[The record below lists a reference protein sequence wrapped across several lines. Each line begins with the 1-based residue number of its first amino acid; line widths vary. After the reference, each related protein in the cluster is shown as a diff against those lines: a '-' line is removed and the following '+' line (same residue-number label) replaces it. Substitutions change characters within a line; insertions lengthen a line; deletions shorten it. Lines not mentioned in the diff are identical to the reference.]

1 MTYSES
7 KMKRYILLFL
17 LTFQM
22 VFSQEIVVKGK
33 AFNSGKFNNRVVY
46 IVKNDTI
53 NKLRKQNDSLYANWK
68 KNSKFENTN
77 DDSYREISKN
87 FGSDVL
93 LFKNKNYRTQTDS
106 LGNFEIKAKLSDSLF
121 FESHWHTTKK
131 FLVADLVKKK
141 KIKIEL
147 ELEPCEVWPSHPE
160 KPIKL
165 YVFIGK
171 KIKVW
176 ESPSSYCNGFPLTS
190 RILSKY
196 LVVKN
201 IYGDFK
207 KDTIQFTTYPP
218 HSEVIRQNYNPFRS
232 SFSEY
237 DYCLLYVLE
246 YKDELLQTR
255 YVFDDVYMTKEG
267 KWATPLKPK
276 GLRNTIS
283 PDLFKPEKIN
293 FITPIEFEY
302 EDIFFKQMK
311 ENFSEQYSKISDG
324 RIRVDYGYYVE
335 DLFKIRKK
343 EGLKEYDYLIK

>member
-1 MTYSES
+1 
-7 KMKRYILLFL
+7 MKRYFLLFL
-17 LTFQM
+17 LIFQM

-33 AFNSGKFNNRVVY
+33 AFNSGKFNDKVVY
-46 IVKNDTI
+46 IIKNDTI
-53 NKLRKQNDSLYANWK
+53 KKLRKHNDSLYENWK
-68 KNSKFENTN
+68 KNSKFQNRK
-77 DDSYREISKN
+77 DDSYREVSKN

-93 LFKNKNYRTQTDS
+93 LFKNKNYCTHTDS

-131 FLVADLVKKK
+131 FLVADLIKKK
-141 KIKIEL
+141 KATIKL
-147 ELEPCEVWPSHPE
+147 KLEPCEVWPSHPE
-160 KPIKL
+160 KPTKL

-171 KIKVW
+171 KIKIW
-176 ESPSSYCNGFPLTS
+176 GSPSSYCNVGALSS

-218 HSEVIRQNYNPFRS
+218 HSEVIHQNYNPFRT

-237 DYCLLYVLE
+237 DYCLLYVAQ
-246 YKDELLQTR
+246 YKDELLQAT
-255 YVFDDVYMTKEG
+255 YIFDDVYLTKEG

-276 GLRNTIS
+276 GLRNTIA

-302 EDIFFKQMK
+302 EDRFYKEIYQIFPSAY
-311 ENFSEQYSKISDG
+311 NTVSDG
-324 RIRVDYGYYVE
+324 KIIVNYGYYVE
-335 DLFKIRKK
+335 DLLEIRKA
-343 EGLKEYDYLIK
+343 GRLKEFDYLITGFKNYN

>member
-1 MTYSES
+1 
-7 KMKRYILLFL
+7 MKKYILLFL
-17 LTFQM
+17 ATFQI

-46 IVKNDTI
+46 IVKKSTI
-53 NKLRKQNDSLYANWK
+53 NKQRAY
-68 KNSKFENTN
+68 
-77 DDSYREISKN
+77 
-87 FGSDVL
+87 
-93 LFKNKNYRTQTDS
+93 TDS
-106 LGNFEIKAKLSDSLF
+106 LGNFGIKAKLSDSLF

-131 FLVADLVKKK
+131 FLVKDLVKKK

-160 KPIKL
+160 KPTKL

-171 KIKVW
+171 KIKIW
-176 ESPSSYCNGFPLTS
+176 ESPSSYCNVGSLSS
-190 RILSKY
+190 RVLSKY

-201 IYGDFK
+201 VYGDFK

-218 HSEVIRQNYNPFRS
+218 HSAPIRQNYTPFKS
-232 SFSEY
+232 GFSEY
-237 DYCLLYVLE
+237 DRCLMYVLE

-276 GLRNTIS
+276 GLYNTIS
-283 PDLFKPEKIN
+283 PEIFRPEKIN

-302 EDIFFKQMK
+302 EDIFFKQVK
-311 ENFSEQYSKISDG
+311 ENFPEVYTKISDG
-324 RIRVDYGYYVE
+324 KISVDYGYYVE
-335 DLFKIRKK
+335 DLFEIRKA
-343 EGLKEYDYLIK
+343 GVLKEFDYLINE

>member
-1 MTYSES
+1 
-7 KMKRYILLFL
+7 MKRYILLFL
-17 LTFQM
+17 LAFQI

-33 AFNSGKFNNRVVY
+33 AFNSGKFNDRVVY
-46 IVKNDTI
+46 IIKNDTI
-53 NKLRKQNDSLYANWK
+53 NKLRKQNNSLYENWK

-87 FGSDVL
+87 FGNDVL
-93 LFKNKNYRTQTDS
+93 LFKNKNYSTHTDS

-121 FESHWHTTKK
+121 FESKWHTTKK
-131 FLVADLVKKK
+131 FLIADLVKKN

-160 KPIKL
+160 KPTKL

-176 ESPSSYCNGFPLTS
+176 NSPSSYCNMRPLTS

-196 LVVKN
+196 LVIKN

-218 HSEVIRQNYNPFRS
+218 HSSPIRQNYNPFRT

-237 DYCLLYVLE
+237 NYCLLYVAQ
-246 YKDELLQTR
+246 YKDELLQAT
-255 YVFDDVYMTKEG
+255 YVFDDVYLTKEG
-267 KWATPLKPK
+267 RWASPLKPK

-283 PDLFKPEKIN
+283 SDIFKPEKIN

-311 ENFSEQYSKISDG
+311 ENFPEVYTKISDG
-324 RIRVDYGYYVE
+324 KILVDYGYYVE
-335 DLFKIRKK
+335 DLFEIRKA
-343 EGLKEYDYLIK
+343 GVLKEFNYLMNE

>member
-1 MTYSES
+1 
-7 KMKRYILLFL
+7 MKRYILLFL
-17 LTFQM
+17 LAFQM

-33 AFNSGKFNNRVVY
+33 AFNSGKFNDRVVY

-53 NKLRKQNDSLYANWK
+53 NKQRKHNQSFIASWNEKSK
-68 KNSKFENTN
+68 FKNSK
-77 DDSYREISKN
+77 DDSYLEFTKN
-87 FGSDVL
+87 KEVFEL
-93 LFKNKNYRTQTDS
+93 LFKNKNYRTQTDI

-131 FLVADLVKKK
+131 YLVADLIKKK

-147 ELEPCEVWPSHPE
+147 KSEPCEVWPSHPE
-160 KPIKL
+160 KPTKL

-176 ESPSSYCNGFPLTS
+176 ESPSSYCNMRPLTS

-207 KDTIQFTTYPP
+207 KDTIQFTTFPP
-218 HSEVIRQNYNPFRS
+218 HSELIRQNYYPFRT

-237 DYCLLYVLE
+237 DYCLLYVAQ
-246 YKDELLQTR
+246 YKNELLQAT

-311 ENFSEQYSKISDG
+311 ENFPDAYTKISDG
-324 RIRVDYGYYVE
+324 KITVDYGYYVE
-335 DLFKIRKK
+335 DLFEIRKA
-343 EGLKEYDYLIK
+343 GVLKEYDYLIK

>member
-1 MTYSES
+1 
-7 KMKRYILLFL
+7 MKIYIVLFL
-17 LTFQM
+17 LAFQM
-22 VFSQEIVVKGK
+22 VFSQEITVKGK
-33 AFNSGKFNNRVVY
+33 AFNSGKFNDRIVY

-53 NKLRKQNDSLYANWK
+53 NKLRTHNHSLYENWK

-93 LFKNKNYRTQTDS
+93 LFKNKNYITHTDS

-131 FLVADLVKKK
+131 FLVKDLVKKK
-141 KIKIEL
+141 KNTVKLKL
-147 ELEPCEVWPSHPE
+147 ETCEVWPTHPE
-160 KPIKL
+160 KPTKL

-176 ESPSSYCNGFPLTS
+176 VSPSSYCNMRPLTS

-196 LVVKN
+196 IVVKN
-201 IYGDFK
+201 IYGNFK

-218 HSEVIRQNYNPFRS
+218 HSELIRQNYNPFRT
-232 SFSEY
+232 SFSQY
-237 DYCLLYVLE
+237 DYCLLYVAE
-246 YKDELLQTR
+246 YKDELLQAT

-283 PDLFKPEKIN
+283 PDLFKPTKIN

-302 EDIFFKQMK
+302 EEKFEKSIK
-311 ENFSEQYSKISDG
+311 ENFPEVYTKISDG
-324 RIRVDYGYYVE
+324 KISVDYGYYVE
-335 DLFKIRKK
+335 DLFEIRKA
-343 EGLKEYDYLIK
+343 GVLKEYEYLMTRED

>member
-1 MTYSES
+1 
-7 KMKRYILLFL
+7 MKKYILLFL

-33 AFNSGKFNNRVVY
+33 AFNSGKFNDRVVY

-53 NKLRKQNDSLYANWK
+53 NKLRKHNDSLYKNWK
-68 KNSKFENTN
+68 KNSKFENRK
-77 DDSYREISKN
+77 DDSYRKISKN
-87 FGSDVL
+87 FGSDAL
-93 LFKNKNYRTQTDS
+93 LFKNKNYCTHTDS
-106 LGNFEIKAKLSDSLF
+106 LGNFEIKAKLSDTLF
-121 FESHWHTTKK
+121 FQSYWHTTKK
-131 FLVADLVKKK
+131 HLVADLVKKK
-141 KIKIEL
+141 KININLK
-147 ELEPCEVWPSHPE
+147 LEPCEVWPSHPE
-160 KPIKL
+160 KPTKL

-176 ESPSSYCNGFPLTS
+176 ASPSSYCNVGALTS

-201 IYGDFK
+201 IFGDFK

-237 DYCLLYVLE
+237 DYCLLSVLE

-255 YVFDDVYMTKEG
+255 FVFDDVYMTKER

-283 PDLFKPEKIN
+283 PNLFKPEKIN

-302 EDIFFKQMK
+302 EDIFFNQMK
-311 ENFSEQYSKISDG
+311 ENFSGDYTKISDG
-324 RIRVDYGYYVE
+324 KIIVDYGYYVE
-335 DLFKIRKK
+335 DLFEIRKA
-343 EGLKEYDYLIK
+343 GALKEYDYLIK